1 MLTLVG
7 LGLWDIRDISI
18 RGLEAAKKADK
29 VYVEYYTSLFF
40 SSIDEIAEKIGKR
53 VEVLERSDLEE
64 NCSKIVE
71 EARNK
76 DVVILIPGD
85 PMVATTHSILRIEA
99 KRRGVESKIIHS
111 SSILSAVCGATGLQS
126 YRFGKT
132 ATVSWTKSR
141 AALDVI
147 EANRKIDAHT
157 LLLLDLHP
165 KPMQISEAIEILAS
179 IDPRVLNFYAVGLA
193 RVGESSE
200 VYCNTLSKLRE
211 HDFGATP
218 HCIVVLAP
226 KLHIVEYEY
235 LSLFANAPKE
245 LEQILK

>member
-1 MLTLVG
+1 MLILVG

-40 SSIDEIAEKIGKR
+40 SSPDEIAEKIGKR
-53 VEVLERSDLEE
+53 VEVLERKDLEE
-64 NCSKIVE
+64 DCIKIVE
-71 EARNK
+71 EAKNK
-76 DVVILIPGD
+76 DIVILIPGD
-85 PMVATTHSILRIEA
+85 PMVATTHSILRVEA

-111 SSILSAVCGATGLQS
+111 SSIMSAVCGATGLQS

-141 AALDVI
+141 APLDVI

-165 KPMQISEAIEILAS
+165 KPMQISEAVDILAS
-179 IDPRVLNFYAVGLA
+179 IDSRVLNFYAVGLA
-193 RVGESSE
+193 RIGESSE
-200 VYCNTLSKLRE
+200 VYCDTLSKIRD
-211 HDFGATP
+211 HNFGATP